1 MTNTRKTRR
10 SAQKYS
16 DYTTATQAFMNAVES
31 HLKAKFGTIEPQW
44 DGLLNMLATTYDL
57 YLNCKEKIKEEGLL
71 ITNRFGS
78 LEKNP
83 LLKVQVDA
91 QIQCLK
97 MVAEFGLSPRSI
109 KSLNLQ
115 DNNEDEFLDELVK

>member
-1 MTNTRKTRR
+1 MAKKNN
-10 SAQKYS
+10 KYS
-16 DYTTATQAFMNAVES
+16 DYGKETQAFLSAVEK
-31 HLKAKFGTIEPQW
+31 HLTDKFGTIESQW
-44 DGLLNMLATTYDL
+44 DGLLQMLANTYDL
-57 YLNCKEKIKEEGLL
+57 YLNCKEQIKKDGLM

-97 MVAEFGLSPRSI
+97 MVQEFGISPRSI
-109 KSLNLQ
+109 KNLNVQ
-115 DNNEDEFLDELVK
+115 DNNDEEFLFNLTGEAN